1 MRAEHPSTNDPADE
15 RPDTPATRSKGTGA
29 GIEPVVE
36 FAKYAW
42 TRFTDDRCWRMA
54 AGLSYTSLLA
64 VVPLTAIAFSMLAAF
79 PVFEGV
85 REKFQDAVFANF
97 LPQSAEA
104 MRSYFDQF
112 IQNTTTLSAVGI
124 VGLAATAVLLLGTIE
139 ADLNAI
145 FRVKKPRP
153 LIPRLLVFWAMI
165 TLGPLLVG
173 ASFSLATYVFIAG
186 EWMGLDVLA
195 GPLGWVGRFVPT
207 LLIIAGLAVFYM
219 VIPNRHVP
227 PKAALTGGIV
237 AGILF
242 ALLRKVFGWYVSTFP
257 TYQNVYGAL
266 SVVPIFLIWMYLSWS
281 VVLLGAVITTT
292 MGEWFR
298 AGGRNPDSS
307 TYGAGLFNDALAVL
321 TVLFQATPDGHTTGR
336 NVLLEKTA
344 IPEDR
349 VEQTL
354 DILSASGFAALTADE
369 GWIISRDMNR
379 TTLFDLFDALSL
391 VPNSPTATTEGRV
404 STVFGYIKTARQSIQ
419 KDLDIP
425 LSELL
430 ERQTE
435 GQDKP

>member
-1 MRAEHPSTNDPADE
+1 MHENQPQQDHRKDTAGSSGT
-15 RPDTPATRSKGTGA
+15 PDSSPDKGLFSGSV
-29 GIEPVVE
+29 IIPE
-36 FAKYAW
+36 FIAYAW
-42 TRFTDDRCWRMA
+42 ARFTQDRCWRMA

-85 REKFQDAVFANF
+85 KDRFQDVVFANF
-97 LPQSAEA
+97 LPQSAAA

-145 FRVKKPRP
+145 FRVRKPRP
-153 LIPRLLVFWAMI
+153 LVPRLLVFWAMI

-173 ASFSLATYVFIAG
+173 ASFSLATYAFVAG

-195 GPLGWVGRFVPT
+195 GPLGWIGRFVPT

-227 PKAALTGGIV
+227 PRAALVGGIV

-242 ALLRKVFGWYVSTFP
+242 ALLRKVFGWYVATFP

-292 MGEWFR
+292 LGEWFR
-298 AGGRNPDSS
+298 AGGKNPDEQALDS
-307 TYGAGLFNDALAVL
+307 GMLDDALIVL
-321 TVLFQATPDGHTTGR
+321 KALFQHSREGRATGS
-336 NVLLEKTA
+336 NALLEETA
-344 IPEDR
+344 LAEDR
-349 VEQTL
+349 TERVLEEL
-354 DILSASGFAALTADE
+354 GASGFVALTADE
-369 GWIISRDMNR
+369 GWVISRDMNR
-379 TTLFDLFDALSL
+379 TTLFELFDALSL
-391 VPNSPTATTEGRV
+391 PPHLPSPTSGEDLSSAAAV
-404 STVFGYIKTARQSIQ
+404 YIINARKSIR
-419 KDLDIP
+419 DSMDIP
-425 LSELL
+425 LAELL
-430 ERQTE
+430 SEET
-435 GQDKP
+435 